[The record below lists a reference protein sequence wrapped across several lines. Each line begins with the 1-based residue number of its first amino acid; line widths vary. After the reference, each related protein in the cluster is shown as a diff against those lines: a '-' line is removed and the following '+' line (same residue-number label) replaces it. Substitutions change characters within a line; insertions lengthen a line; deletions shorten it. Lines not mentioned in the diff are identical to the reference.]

1 MADQQAAPNRSWLGV
16 LVCRLATVSWTRS
29 RRLTDLRVRLHDH
42 DAVSARPY
50 AFVMRKGAIT
60 PESVLKALTEH
71 DELGREAFLAKYG
84 FGEAQSYVV
93 IYNGREYDSKAI
105 AGVAHRWDHGRAL
118 APREFSGGKDHAVA
132 WLKRAGFQIRAI
144 KNPDWARDEIILAC
158 RLVME
163 NDWKGLDAHD
173 SRVVEL
179 SVLLQK
185 FPIHAEAERN
195 EKFRNPN
202 GVARKTFD
210 IATRHPEYQGKPT
223 NGSALDVAV
232 LNEFLARPEEMTEV
246 ERLIRQ
252 GIAEGDLQTFAP
264 TEEEEFGDDF
274 SAPEGRLLMR
284 RHRARERNKSLRKKK
299 IASVLQ
305 SGGQLACEACG
316 FDFEGVYGDRGA
328 GYIECHHVLPLHV
341 AGEGRTKLS
350 DLALICANCHRM
362 IHRRAPWPTPE
373 ELRASIQQKH
383 AADRRAAEALAR
395 PPKAAGEQ
403 TPNP

>member
-1 MADQQAAPNRSWLGV
+1 MRVNERYWLATLQLERNRSADPASQSTTGGGTPASADQIVCPPQAEGV
-16 LVCRLATVSWTRS
+16 
-29 RRLTDLRVRLHDH
+29 
-42 DAVSARPY
+42 VSARPY
-50 AFVMRKGAIT
+50 AFAMRRGAIT
-60 PESVLKALTEH
+60 RGSVLKALVEH
-71 DELGREAFLAKYG
+71 DELGRGAFLAKYG
-84 FGEAQSYVV
+84 FGEARSYVLV
-93 IYNGREYDSKAI
+93 YEGQEYDSKAV
-105 AGVAHRWDHGRAL
+105 AGVAHKWDQGRVL
-118 APREFSGGKDHAVA
+118 AADEFSGGKDHAAA
-132 WLKRAGFQIRAI
+132 WLKRAGFHVKAV

-163 NDWKGLDAHD
+163 NDWKGLDAQD
-173 SRVVEL
+173 GRVVEL
-179 SVLLQK
+179 SGLLQLL
-185 FPIHAEAERN
+185 PLHTEAERN

-223 NGSALDVAV
+223 NGGALDVAV
-232 LNEFLARPEEMTEV
+232 LHEFLARPAEMTEV

-252 GIAEGDLQTFAP
+252 GIAEGDLQVLAP
-264 TEEEEFGDDF
+264 TEDEEFDDF

-305 SGGQLACEACG
+305 RGGWLACEACG
-316 FDFEGVYGDRGA
+316 FDFEAVYGDRGA

-362 IHRRAPWPTPE
+362 IHRRAPWPTPA
-373 ELRASIQQKH
+373 ELRASIEQKH
-383 AADRRAAEALAR
+383 SADRRAANVLAR
-395 PPKAAGEQ
+395 PRK
-403 TPNP
+403 TPDE